1 MNLIDQN
8 KSDSKEILVLKVNLP
23 LANKS
28 LFFRVSQ
35 SNQTI
40 REILEQG
47 IRELE
52 QEGRHFEAKQIA
64 EYLSNMK

>member
-1 MNLIDQN
+1 MNATDQN
-8 KSDSKEILVLKVNLP
+8 KYDSKEIMVLKINLP

-35 SNQTI
+35 PNQTI

-47 IRELE
+47 IRDLE
-52 QEGRHFEAKQIA
+52 QDGKFFEAKQIA